1 MWRRVVPA
9 ALVVVLG
16 AGLAACQTSSSATE
30 PTPPPAPPSSSAPVP
45 AATLAVQPA
54 DGATDVAIDQQV
66 SVRADGGKLAD
77 VNVED
82 VDGNRVPGAAATPDG
97 AWVSA
102 GGLIP
107 STTYKISATAVNA
120 AGEPTTLTSTF
131 TTAAPAKVLGS
142 KVAPLEN
149 ETVGVGMPIVV
160 YFTAPVTDRAAVEK
174 RLRVEESMPVLGAWH
189 WYSDTEVHYRPA
201 QYWPPGEK
209 VTLTVGIKGV
219 NAGNG
224 VWGVND
230 RIVHF
235 QVGDS
240 HIATVDAKTD
250 KMTVEDNGKVVKEIP
265 VSLGRDK
272 YPTTSG
278 IHVVLEKTP
287 SIVMDSATV
296 GIPKGNP
303 DYYKETVL
311 WDVRISWSGEFVHAA
326 PWSVADQGRENVSHG
341 CVNASTADAQWF
353 YDFSRRGDI
362 VQVFNTPRKLESQ
375 NGWTDWNMPWQQW
388 LAGSAIDSGAADGGA
403 SGSPPPGTPA
413 SPSSGASA

>member
-1 MWRRVVPA
+1 VA
-9 ALVVVLG
+9 ALAITVAG
-16 AGLAACQTSSSATE
+16 AGLAACQSGSSATLG
-30 PTPPPAPPSSSAPVP
+30 TPPPSAAPSSSASPTP
-45 AATLAVQPA
+45 AATLAVTPA
-54 DGATDVAIDQQV
+54 DGATNVAIDQTV
-66 SVRADGGKLAD
+66 SVSADGGKLTD
-77 VNVED
+77 VTVED
-82 VDGNRVPGAAATPDG
+82 VDGNRLSGGAASPTG

-107 STTYKISATAVNA
+107 STTYKVSATATNS

-142 KVAPLEN
+142 KVAPLEG

-174 RLRVEESMPVLGAWH
+174 RLKVEESTPVLGAWH

-201 QYWPPGEK
+201 QYWPPGEQ
-209 VTLTVGIKGV
+209 VTVTVGIKGV

-240 HIATVDAKTD
+240 HITTVDAKTD
-250 KMTVEDNGKVVKEIP
+250 KMTVQVNGQTVKTVP

-326 PWSVADQGRENVSHG
+326 PWSVADQGRANVSHG
-341 CVNASTADAQWF
+341 CVNASTADAKWF
-353 YDFSRRGDI
+353 YDLSRRGDI
-362 VQVFNTPRKLESQ
+362 VQVVNTPRKLESQ
-375 NGWTDWNMPWQQW
+375 NGWTDWNMSWQQW
-388 LAGSAIDSGAADGGA
+388 LRGSAIDNGA
-403 SGSPPPGTPA
+403 PA
-413 SPSSGASA
+413 SPSASAGG

>member
-1 MWRRVVPA
+1 MARRFLPV
-9 ALVVVLG
+9 ALAVVLG
-16 AGLAACQTSSSATE
+16 ASVAACQGGSSGALD
-30 PTPPPAPPSSSAPVP
+30 APPSQSVPPSSQAPVP
-45 AATLAVQPA
+45 AATVAVDPA
-54 DGATDVAIDQQV
+54 DGATGVEIDQQV
-66 SVRADGGKLAD
+66 KVSAGGGKLTD
-77 VNVED
+77 VMVED
-82 VDGNRVPGAAATPDG
+82 VDGDQVPGAAVAG
-97 AWVSA
+97 GSWVSA

-107 STTYKISATAVNA
+107 STTYKVSATATNA
-120 AGEPTTLTSTF
+120 AGAPTTLTSTF
-131 TTAAPAKVLGS
+131 TTAAPSKVLGS
-142 KVAPLEN
+142 KVAPLEG

-174 RLRVEESMPVLGAWH
+174 RLKVEESTPVLGAWH

-209 VTLTVGIKGV
+209 VTVTVGIKGV
-219 NAGNG
+219 DAGNG

-230 RIVHF
+230 RVVHF

-341 CVNASTADAQWF
+341 CVNASTADAEWF
-353 YDFSRRGDI
+353 YNFSRRGDI
-362 VQVFNTPRKLESQ
+362 VQVLNTPRQLESG
-375 NGWTDWNMPWQQW
+375 NGWTDWNMSWSQW
-388 LAGSAIDSGAADGGA
+388 LAGSAVDN
-403 SGSPPPGTPA
+403 GTTSSA
-413 SPSSGASA
+413 PSSPNASA

>member
-1 MWRRVVPA
+1 MARRVLPA
-9 ALVVVLG
+9 AVAVVLG
-16 AGLAACQTSSSATE
+16 AGLAACQGGSSSTLN
-30 PTPPPAPPSSSAPVP
+30 APPTKIVQPSSHAPAP
-45 AATLAVQPA
+45 AATVAVEPA
-54 DGATDVAIDQQV
+54 NGATGVGIDQQV
-66 SVRADGGKLAD
+66 TVSADGGKLTD
-77 VNVED
+77 VTVED
-82 VDGNRVPGAAATPDG
+82 VEGNQVPGAATAAGG
-97 AWVSA
+97 AWVSS

-107 STTYKISATAVNA
+107 ATTYKVSATAKNVD
-120 AGEPTTLTSTF
+120 GEPTTLTSTF

-142 KVAPLEN
+142 KVAPLEG

-160 YFTAPVTDRAAVEK
+160 YFTAPVTDRAAVEQ
-174 RLRVEESMPVLGAWH
+174 RLKVEESTPVLGAWH
-189 WYSDTEVHYRPA
+189 WYSNTEVHYRPA

-209 VTLTVGIKGV
+209 VTVTVGIKGV

-240 HIATVDAKTD
+240 HITTVDAKSD
-250 KMTVEDNGKVVKEIP
+250 HMTVQVNGQTVRTVP

-287 SIVMDSATV
+287 TIVMDSATV
-296 GIPKGNP
+296 GIPKGSP

-326 PWSVADQGRENVSHG
+326 PWSVADQGHVNVSHG
-341 CVNASTADAQWF
+341 CVNASPADAQWF
-353 YDFSRRGDI
+353 YNFSRRGDI

-375 NGWTDWNMPWQQW
+375 NGWTDWNMSWQQW
-388 LAGSAIDSGAADGGA
+388 LQGSAIDNG
-403 SGSPPPGTPA
+403 PA
-413 SPSSGASA
+413 SSAPVSPSAGSNA

>member
-1 MWRRVVPA
+1 MWRRLVPA
-9 ALVVVLG
+9 ALVAVLG
-16 AGLAACQTSSSATE
+16 VGLAACQTSSSATE
-30 PTPPPAPPSSSAPVP
+30 ASPPPVSPSSSAPVP
-45 AATLAVQPA
+45 AATLAIAPA
-54 DGATDVAIDQQV
+54 DGATGVAIDQQV
-66 SVRADGGKLAD
+66 TVRADGGKLDD
-77 VNVED
+77 VTVED
-82 VDGNRVPGAAATPDG
+82 VDGNRVPGAASAPDG

-120 AGEPTTLTSTF
+120 AGAPTTLTSTF

-160 YFTAPVTDRAAVEK
+160 YFTAPVTDRAAVEQ
-174 RLRVEESMPVLGAWH
+174 RLHVEESTPVLGAWH

-201 QYWPPGEK
+201 QYWPPGEQ
-209 VTLTVGIKGV
+209 VTVTVGIKGV

-224 VWGVND
+224 VWGLND
-230 RIVHF
+230 RVVHF

-240 HIATVDAKTD
+240 HITTVDAKTD
-250 KMTVEDNGKVVKEIP
+250 RMTVPVNGHTVKEVP

-287 SIVMDSATV
+287 TIVMDSATV
-296 GIPKGNP
+296 GIPKGTP
-303 DYYKETVL
+303 GYYKETVL

-341 CVNASTADAQWF
+341 CVNASTTDAKWF

-388 LAGSAIDSGAADGGA
+388 LAGSAIDNGATDNGA
-403 SGSPPPGTPA
+403 TDSAPA
-413 SPSSGASA
+413 SPSSAVNG

>member
-1 MWRRVVPA
+1 MARRFLPV
-9 ALVVVLG
+9 ALAVVLG
-16 AGLAACQTSSSATE
+16 ASVAACQGGSSGALD
-30 PTPPPAPPSSSAPVP
+30 APPSQSVPPSSQAPVP
-45 AATLAVQPA
+45 AATVAVDPA
-54 DGATDVAIDQQV
+54 DGATGVEIDQQV
-66 SVRADGGKLAD
+66 KVSAGGGKLTD
-77 VNVED
+77 VTVED
-82 VDGNRVPGAAATPDG
+82 VDGDQVPGAAVAG
-97 AWVSA
+97 GSWVSA

-107 STTYKISATAVNA
+107 STTYKVSATATNA
-120 AGEPTTLTSTF
+120 AGAPTTLTSTF
-131 TTAAPAKVLGS
+131 TTAAPSKVLGS
-142 KVAPLEN
+142 KVAPLEG

-174 RLRVEESMPVLGAWH
+174 RLKVEESTPVVGAWH

-209 VTLTVGIKGV
+209 VTVTVGIKGV
-219 NAGNG
+219 DAGNG

-230 RIVHF
+230 RVVHF

-326 PWSVADQGRENVSHG
+326 PWSVADQGHENVSHG
-341 CVNASTADAQWF
+341 CVNASTADAEWF
-353 YDFSRRGDI
+353 YNFSRRGDI
-362 VQVFNTPRKLESQ
+362 VQVLNTPRQLESG
-375 NGWTDWNMPWQQW
+375 NGWTDWNMSWSQW
-388 LAGSAIDSGAADGGA
+388 LAGSAVDN
-403 SGSPPPGTPA
+403 GTTSSA
-413 SPSSGASA
+413 PSSPNASA

>member
-1 MWRRVVPA
+1 
-9 ALVVVLG
+9 
-16 AGLAACQTSSSATE
+16 
-30 PTPPPAPPSSSAPVP
+30 
-45 AATLAVQPA
+45 
-54 DGATDVAIDQQV
+54 
-66 SVRADGGKLAD
+66 
-77 VNVED
+77 
-82 VDGNRVPGAAATPDG
+82 
-97 AWVSA
+97 VSA

-107 STTYKISATAVNA
+107 STTYKVSATATNS

-142 KVAPLEN
+142 KVAPLEG

-160 YFTAPVTDRAAVEK
+160 YFTAPVTDRAVVEK
-174 RLRVEESMPVLGAWH
+174 RLKVEESTPVLGAWH

-201 QYWPPGEK
+201 QYWPPGEQ
-209 VTLTVGIKGV
+209 VTVTVGIKGV

-240 HIATVDAKTD
+240 HITTVDAKTD
-250 KMTVEDNGKVVKEIP
+250 KMTVQVNGQTVKTVP

-326 PWSVADQGRENVSHG
+326 PWSVADQGRANVSHG
-341 CVNASTADAQWF
+341 CVNASTADAKWF
-353 YDFSRRGDI
+353 YDLSRRGDI
-362 VQVFNTPRKLESQ
+362 VQVVNTPRKLESQ
-375 NGWTDWNMPWQQW
+375 NGWTDWNMSWQQW
-388 LAGSAIDSGAADGGA
+388 LRGSAIDNGA
-403 SGSPPPGTPA
+403 PA
-413 SPSSGASA
+413 SPSASAGG

>member
-1 MWRRVVPA
+1 
-9 ALVVVLG
+9 
-16 AGLAACQTSSSATE
+16 
-30 PTPPPAPPSSSAPVP
+30 
-45 AATLAVQPA
+45 
-54 DGATDVAIDQQV
+54 
-66 SVRADGGKLAD
+66 
-77 VNVED
+77 
-82 VDGNRVPGAAATPDG
+82 
-97 AWVSA
+97 
-102 GGLIP
+102 
-107 STTYKISATAVNA
+107 
-120 AGEPTTLTSTF
+120 
-131 TTAAPAKVLGS
+131 
-142 KVAPLEN
+142 
-149 ETVGVGMPIVV
+149 
-160 YFTAPVTDRAAVEK
+160 
-174 RLRVEESMPVLGAWH
+174 
-189 WYSDTEVHYRPA
+189 VHYRPA

-209 VTLTVGIKGV
+209 VTVTVGIKGV

-240 HIATVDAKTD
+240 HISTVDAKTD
-250 KMTVEDNGKVVKEIP
+250 RMTVQVNGQTVKEIP

-278 IHVVLEKTP
+278 VHVVLSKTP

-362 VQVFNTPRKLESQ
+362 VQVLNTPRKLESQ

-388 LAGSAIDSGAADGGA
+388 LAGSATDNGATESA
-403 SGSPPPGTPA
+403 PPPGTPA
-413 SPSSGASA
+413 SPSSNA

>member
-1 MWRRVVPA
+1 MARRVVPA
-9 ALVVVLG
+9 ALAIVLG
-16 AGLAACQTSSSATE
+16 AGLAACQSGSSASFD
-30 PTPPPAPPSSSAPVP
+30 APPSKSVAPSSHAPVP
-45 AATLAVQPA
+45 AATVAVDPA
-54 DGATDVAIDQQV
+54 DGATGVGIDQQV
-66 SVRADGGKLAD
+66 KVSADGGKLTE
-77 VNVED
+77 VTVED
-82 VDGNRVPGAAATPDG
+82 VDGNQVPGAAAAG
-97 AWVSA
+97 GVWVSA

-107 STTYKISATAVNA
+107 STTYKVSATAKNS
-120 AGEPTTLTSTF
+120 AGDPTTLTSTF
-131 TTAAPAKVLGS
+131 TTAAPSKVLGS
-142 KVAPLEN
+142 KVAPLEG

-174 RLRVEESMPVLGAWH
+174 RLKVEESTPVLGAWH
-189 WYSDTEVHYRPA
+189 WYSNTEVHYRPA
-201 QYWPPGEK
+201 QYWPPGEN
-209 VTLTVGIKGV
+209 VTVTVGIKGV

-230 RIVHF
+230 RVVHF

-240 HIATVDAKTD
+240 HITTVDAKTD
-250 KMTVEDNGKVVKEIP
+250 RMTVQVNGQTVKTVP

-287 SIVMDSATV
+287 TIVMDSATV

-362 VQVFNTPRKLESQ
+362 VQVLNTPRKLESQ
-375 NGWTDWNMPWQQW
+375 NGWTDWNLSWEQW
-388 LAGSAIDSGAADGGA
+388 LAGSAVDDGPA
-403 SGSPPPGTPA
+403 SSAPA
-413 SPSSGASA
+413 SPSAGATA